1 MTITWRFGPDPI
13 KLYKS
18 QLPKLSKC
26 LVWNLKNNQASVCL
40 EKCFY
45 NLVHILYIVSYSH
58 QHVFSWRVQLGREG
72 FDLVGPAFGLEFR
85 WVGSNPHG
93 IFPSDI
99 GWIGPS
105 KLKRHA
111 NPLQWCR

>member
-1 MTITWRFGPDPI
+1 MP
-13 KLYKS
+13 
-18 QLPKLSKC
+18 SKIWQT
-26 LVWNLKNNQASVCL
+26 LGDA
-40 EKCFY
+40 
-45 NLVHILYIVSYSH
+45 
-58 QHVFSWRVQLGREG
+58 FSWRVQLGRDG